1 MTYPSLRARIKVEW
15 KSYLVAALFTV
26 IAEYIGTVKL
36 KVGPGMII
44 LFPVFYAI
52 ILGMLSGPQV
62 MRWFDN
68 RHVKAAS
75 KLVIVGICPFVV
87 NLGITAGANMDMILH
102 AGPAL
107 LVHGFGNLLGIFFGL
122 PLAMLLGLH
131 REAIGATSSLN
142 REYHLALIN
151 SAYGSDS
158 DEASGSMAIY
168 IVGGILGT
176 IYFGMMATALGLT

>member
-62 MRWFDN
+62 MRWFGCSAPACFEY
-68 RHVKAAS
+68 RWLSVKP
-75 KLVIVGICPFVV
+75 C
-87 NLGITAGANMDMILH
+87 
-102 AGPAL
+102 L
-107 LVHGFGNLLGIFFGL
+107 LNND
-122 PLAMLLGLH
+122 P
-131 REAIGATSSLN
+131 ES
-142 REYHLALIN
+142 
-151 SAYGSDS
+151 
-158 DEASGSMAIY
+158 SGSRLWI
-168 IVGGILGT
+168 GGFPVIHRRC
-176 IYFGMMATALGLT
+176 

>member
-1 MTYPSLRARIKVEW
+1 
-15 KSYLVAALFTV
+15 
-26 IAEYIGTVKL
+26 
-36 KVGPGMII
+36 
-44 LFPVFYAI
+44 
-52 ILGMLSGPQV
+52 
-62 MRWFDN
+62 
-68 RHVKAAS
+68 
-75 KLVIVGICPFVV
+75 
-87 NLGITAGANMDMILH
+87 MDMILH

-176 IYFGMMATALGLT
+176 IYFGMMATALGLTGWFDPKALGMSTGVGAGISWPLPVPAFATIPHDANTITAMASAANTITGITGIYITMFLAIPLTDKLYNLFDKMFTSRRAKTATALKGRIK

>member
-15 KSYLVAALFTV
+15 KSYLVAALFTA

-62 MRWFDN
+62 MHWFDN
-68 RHVKAAS
+68 KHVKAAS

-107 LVHGFGNLLGIFFGL
+107 LVM
-122 PLAMLLGLH
+122 AS
-131 REAIGATSSLN
+131 AICSAFSSASPWPCCSACGASRSAPQVRLIASITSP
-142 REYHLALIN
+142 
-151 SAYGSDS
+151 
-158 DEASGSMAIY
+158 
-168 IVGGILGT
+168 
-176 IYFGMMATALGLT
+176 

>member
-75 KLVIVGICPFVV
+75 KLVIVGNYCRRKYGHD
-87 NLGITAGANMDMILH
+87 LTCWSGIAGARL
-102 AGPAL
+102 
-107 LVHGFGNLLGIFFGL
+107 
-122 PLAMLLGLH
+122 
-131 REAIGATSSLN
+131 R
-142 REYHLALIN
+142 
-151 SAYGSDS
+151 
-158 DEASGSMAIY
+158 
-168 IVGGILGT
+168 
-176 IYFGMMATALGLT
+176 

>member
-62 MRWFDN
+62 MQWFDN

-131 REAIGATSSLN
+131 LSLI
-142 REYHLALIN
+142 HI
-151 SAYGSDS
+151 
-158 DEASGSMAIY
+158 
-168 IVGGILGT
+168 
-176 IYFGMMATALGLT
+176 